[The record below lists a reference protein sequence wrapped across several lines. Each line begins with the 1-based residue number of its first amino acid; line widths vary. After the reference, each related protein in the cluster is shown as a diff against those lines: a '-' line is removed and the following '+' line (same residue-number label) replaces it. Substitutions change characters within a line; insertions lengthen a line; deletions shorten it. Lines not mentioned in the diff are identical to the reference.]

1 MITFRNPA
9 VWATAFA
16 GALLFGSEAKAQD
29 LNILPGLLSAGG
41 VLDNPDPDVVFSI
54 GLGAGGRPAYF
65 GSDEYEYGAT
75 GSFQFDYVRFPNG
88 FSFGSANAVG
98 FSQGASVVGSVRYID
113 ERISMDYPEID
124 GLDDIDRTFEV
135 GMGVAYEQEYYR
147 AYGAARYGFFGHE
160 AFVGEL
166 GADYISRPVRG
177 LTLTVGP
184 RIELGDSKFTD
195 TYFGVTPEESVE
207 SGLDAYSAGGGLY
220 SAGLEATALYQ
231 FNPLWG
237 VRGRLN
243 WSRLLDDAAD
253 SPITLAGDDD
263 QFRIKIEL
271 IRRIALDF

>member
-1 MITFRNPA
+1 MTEFRKSA
-9 VWATAFA
+9 VWVSAIA
-16 GALLFGSEAKAQD
+16 GALLLGSEGRAQD
-29 LNILPGLLSAGG
+29 QGILPGLLSAGG

-54 GLGAGGRPAYF
+54 GVGAGGRPAYF

-88 FSFGSANAVG
+88 FTFGSTNAVG
-98 FSQGASVVGSVRYID
+98 FALGTSFVGSARYIR
-113 ERISMDYPEID
+113 ERDSSDYSDID
-124 GLDDIDRTFEV
+124 GLDDV
-135 GMGVAYEQEYYR
+135 GTTMELGFGVGYQQESYR
-147 AYGAARYGFFGHE
+147 GYAAARYGFFGHE

-195 TYFGVTPEESVE
+195 TYFGISPEESVA
-207 SGLDAYSAGGGLY
+207 SGLDSYSAGGGLY

-271 IRRIALDF
+271 IRRISLDF